1 MKKQNRTAIL
11 ALLLCLVL
19 TVSFA
24 LAGDKTKS
32 SQPKAVTSEK
42 QELTASTTAT
52 PTVSTATEPTS
63 SVSQSPAAPMSGE
76 EINWQVISGGG
87 TNASSANFLLMGTLA
102 QTAAGEAASANYS
115 VNQGYWQSFGCCDKR
130 GDVDNTGSIDVGDLT
145 WLVAYLFQGGGPPP
159 CEEEGDVDGTGS
171 IDVGDLT
178 WLVAYLFQGGAPP
191 PPC

>member
-1 MKKQNRTAIL
+1 MKNPNSTTIL
-11 ALLLCLVL
+11 TLLLCLVL
-19 TVSFA
+19 AVSLA

-52 PTVSTATEPTS
+52 PPASTTTEPTPP
-63 SVSQSPAAPMSGE
+63 VSQSPAAPMSGE

-102 QTAAGEAASANYS
+102 QTAVGGATSANYS
-115 VNQGYWQSFGCCDKR
+115 VDQGYWQSFGCCDKR

-145 WLVAYLFQGGGPPP
+145 YLVAYLFQGGPPPP
-159 CEEEGDVDGTGS
+159 CEDEGDVDGTGS

-178 WLVAYLFQGGAPP
+178 YLVAYLFQGGPP
-191 PPC
+191 PPGC